1 MPRVAT
7 GYDPHAL
14 AGARPQDRHAVYRRL
29 HEQGPIFVADLD
41 AWIVTRYADVRQV
54 LLDREHFT
62 AAGSIGIDQFEAFPP
77 EVRAVFDTG
86 FERFPGI
93 IEMDPPE
100 HTRYRAL
107 VDAAFKPRRVAA
119 LGQAFR
125 DIAHRLIDRFAGAG
139 HTDLIA
145 AFSIPYPMAV
155 ICHVIGIP
163 DEDLAE
169 VHRMS
174 AGFAALEAGVIWHRP
189 LEEQVAS
196 AKQFVAFQ
204 RYAAALVEERRAN
217 PTDDLLSLLVRST
230 LDGSTENG
238 STQHVST
245 QNGSTLDGRRGITLE
260 EAISW
265 VIHLLF
271 AGHET
276 NARSLGTTI
285 HALLSEPRLWR
296 AITTDPSV
304 IPNVVEEGLR
314 LEPPVTYHTRTTV
327 RAVTISGVEIPP
339 GSVVHV
345 VFAAANRDAAVF
357 PEPAVFDP
365 ARRNISRH
373 FGFGWGIHHC
383 VGAPVARLESR
394 IALEALAERLPN
406 LRLAPTA
413 AERERHPMLR
423 GLEHLLVEWSTSD
436 GRPDTDM

>member
-1 MPRVAT
+1 MPRAAI

-14 AGARPQDRHAVYRRL
+14 AGARPQERHAVYRRMQ
-29 HEQGPIFVADLD
+29 EQGPIFVPDLG
-41 AWIVTRYADVRQV
+41 AWILTRYADVRQV

-77 EVRAVFDTG
+77 AVRAVFDTG
-86 FERFPGI
+86 YERFPGI
-93 IEMDPPE
+93 IEMDPPQ

-119 LGQAFR
+119 LEQAFR
-125 DIAHRLIDRFAGAG
+125 DIAHRLIDGFVGAG
-139 HTDLIA
+139 RTDLIA

-174 AGFAALEAGVIWHRP
+174 AGFATLEAGAIWRRT

-196 AKQFVAFQ
+196 AEQFVAFQ
-204 RYAAALVEERRAN
+204 HYAAALVEERRAK
-217 PTDDLLSLLVRST
+217 PQDDLLSLLVGLT
-230 LDGSTENG
+230 LDG
-238 STQHVST
+238 H
-245 QNGSTLDGRRGITLE
+245 RAITLE

-285 HALLSEPRLWR
+285 HALLAEPHWWQ
-296 AITTDPSV
+296 AIVTDPSL

-314 LEPPVTYHTRTTV
+314 LEPPVTYHSRTTV

-339 GSVVHV
+339 GSIVHV

-357 PEPAVFDP
+357 AEPAAFDP
-365 ARRNISRH
+365 ARSNISRH
-373 FGFGWGIHHC
+373 LGFGWGIHHC

-394 IALEALAERLPN
+394 TALEALTLRLPN
-406 LRLAPTA
+406 LRLASRA

-423 GLEHLLVEWSTSD
+423 GLEHLPVEWNASD
-436 GRPDTDM
+436 GRPDTDRDWRTECL

>member
-1 MPRVAT
+1 MRAAI

-14 AGARPQDRHAVYRRL
+14 AGARPQERHEVYRRL
-29 HEQGPIFVADLD
+29 HEQGPIFEADLD

-62 AAGSIGIDQFEAFPP
+62 AAGSIGIDQFEAFPS

-86 FERFPGI
+86 YERVPGI
-93 IEMDPPE
+93 IEMDPPQ

-125 DIAHRLIDRFAGAG
+125 DIAHRLIDRFACDGR
-139 HTDLIA
+139 TDLIA
-145 AFSIPYPMAV
+145 AFSIPYPMTV

-174 AGFAALEAGVIWHRP
+174 AGFAALEAGVIWRRP

-196 AKQFVAFQ
+196 AEQFVAFQ
-204 RYAAALVEERRAN
+204 HYAAALVEERRAH
-217 PTDDLLSLLVRST
+217 PRDDLLSLLVRST
-230 LDGSTENG
+230 VDG
-238 STQHVST
+238 H
-245 QNGSTLDGRRGITLE
+245 RAITLE

-285 HALLSEPRLWR
+285 HALLTEPGRWE
-296 AITTDPSV
+296 AIVADSSL

-327 RAVTISGVEIPP
+327 RAVTVSGVEIPP

-357 PEPAVFDP
+357 AEPAAFDP
-365 ARRNISRH
+365 ARGNISRH
-373 FGFGWGIHHC
+373 LGFGWGIHHC

-394 IALEALAERLPN
+394 IALEALAARLPD
-406 LRLAPTA
+406 LRLASHA

-423 GLEHLLVEWSTSD
+423 GLEHLPVAWSASD